1 MDLFQVLR
9 TPNLTKHYPKKESMK
24 IEGKSILLVSEKN
37 KPPFVFLTLFSATR
51 GYPRLYNYP
60 PKMQSFR
67 RKVLQK
73 SHIRHTQKR
82 NNKRYQTSEYQKI
95 ARNHP
100 IHKYRYTNIRLI
112 NEPSRSSSSSYSIL
126 KSSFEGTLLVCCI
139 IFLKLVKNQARQTT
153 ARHVCFVTFKKV
165 KLLRYRFVIGLRSV
179 VS

>member
-9 TPNLTKHYPKKESMK
+9 TPDLTKHYPKKESMK
-24 IEGKSILLVSEKN
+24 IEGKLILLVSEKN

-60 PKMQSFR
+60 PKIQSFR

-100 IHKYRYTNIRLI
+100 IHKCRYTNIRLI

-153 ARHVCFVTFKKV
+153 TRNVRFVMFKKV
-165 KLLRYRFVIGLRSV
+165 KLLRYRFVIGFRSV